1 MHRAVNFFYKKHINW
16 LIFRIF
22 LVKLRI
28 YMTNFMVDSISQLWF
43 VVRRAKKSGWFMTGS
58 YFGDNW
64 ICLDWYF
71 SLASPVHNRVKIFVF
86 RIWIL
91 LFYILVTVV
100 PCSCATPYYTFFWSW
115 IGIKVYCQF
124 CSQLSLEV
132 YYVSVA

>member
-1 MHRAVNFFYKKHINW
+1 MCNISLYFFRQSKTISNCMYIKKSIFHRCIEPLTFSIKKHINW

-22 LVKLRI
+22 LVKLRVHL
-28 YMTNFMVDSISQLWF
+28 TNFMVDSISQLWF

-86 RIWIL
+86 RIWII

-100 PCSCATPYYTFFWSW
+100 PCSCA
-115 IGIKVYCQF
+115 II
-124 CSQLSLEV
+124 
-132 YYVSVA
+132 